1 MIKTLKV
8 AVAAFAVPALILG
21 STPALATEAGQIE
34 GGDIYRVKN
43 VTKNGTFTDPANA
56 TCGETVQFRV
66 RIHNPGPDA
75 LTGVTASA
83 TLDTAEAA
91 SHSSKMTISATN
103 ANPQSTSDT
112 AGVTTDKA
120 TKIAYIAGSTQ
131 LLDANGAV
139 MQNLADG
146 IVGGSV
152 NIPGGVGVS
161 TEQKRFVQFSAKLDC
176 PTPPVTPP
184 KTPENPKNTPSTP
197 VHTPAAIPSTGP
209 AEIVSGF
216 TGVTALGY
224 GIRRYLESRNI
235 LK

>member
-1 MIKTLKV
+1 
-8 AVAAFAVPALILG
+8 
-21 STPALATEAGQIE
+21 
-34 GGDIYRVKN
+34 
-43 VTKNGTFTDPANA
+43 
-56 TCGETVQFRV
+56 
-66 RIHNPGPDA
+66 
-75 LTGVTASA
+75 
-83 TLDTAEAA
+83 
-91 SHSSKMTISATN
+91 
-103 ANPQSTSDT
+103 
-112 AGVTTDKA
+112 
-120 TKIAYIAGSTQ
+120 
-131 LLDANGAV
+131 